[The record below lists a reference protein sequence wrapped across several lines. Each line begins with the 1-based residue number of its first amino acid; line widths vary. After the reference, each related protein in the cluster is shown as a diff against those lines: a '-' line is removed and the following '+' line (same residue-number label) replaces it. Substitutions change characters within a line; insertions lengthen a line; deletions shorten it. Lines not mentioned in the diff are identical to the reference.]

1 MEEKELKKKEEVL
14 NRLEETDHKV
24 AQVMSRKQQEL
35 MLKREM
41 EALKRED
48 REETVQR
55 IAKINEYQKQLMQEK
70 IQADDLKAK

>member
-1 MEEKELKKKEEVL
+1 MRKK
-14 NRLEETDHKV
+14 
-24 AQVMSRKQQEL
+24 QEDL

-55 IAKINEYQKQLMQEK
+55 IAKINDY
-70 IQADDLKAK
+70 